1 MLPRLLLLALIAAA
15 LPPAAVAA
23 GALDRIRA
31 AGTVRVCIWPDY
43 YGVTYR
49 HPRSGELVGIDIDL
63 SRELGKALGVK
74 VEYVDS
80 SFPRLAPDVTE
91 GRCDVAMFAI
101 AVTPQRQQVL
111 AFTRPH
117 LRGDFYGIATK
128 SSKAVPAWEEMDRPG
143 VVVAVS
149 AGTVMEPVMR
159 ERLRN
164 ATLLVVKPPATRE
177 AEVQSGRADVFITD
191 YPYSRRLLDN
201 ADWVRLLTPRQ
212 PYNMVSYAWAVKPGE
227 AEWLAYLDGFLE
239 HARRDGRL
247 TAAAR
252 AHGLE
257 SIVARE

>member
-1 MLPRLLLLALIAAA
+1 MLPRLLLLTVIATVLPSLAAA
-15 LPPAAVAA
+15 A
-23 GALDRIRA
+23 GTLDGVRA

-43 YGVTYR
+43 YGITYK

-80 SFPRLAPDVTE
+80 SFPRLVPDVTE
-91 GRCDVAMFAI
+91 GRCDVAMFAV
-101 AVTPQRQQVL
+101 AVTPQRQQAL

-117 LRGDFYGIATK
+117 LRGDFYGIATR

-143 VVVAVS
+143 IVVAVS

-164 ATLLVVKPPATRE
+164 ATLLVVRPPATRE

-201 ADWVRLLTPRQ
+201 ADWVRLLTPRR
-212 PYNMVSYAWAVKPGE
+212 PYNMISYAYAVKPGD
-227 AEWLAYLDGFLE
+227 AEWLAYLDAFVDQ
-239 HARRDGRL
+239 ARRDGRL
-247 TAAAR
+247 AAAAR
-252 AHGLE
+252 THGLE
-257 SIVARE
+257 SIVVRE